1 MASEYFSQRQ
11 SWSYIGIIGTY
22 NQIMRGKESTGSDSN
37 SLWSA
42 DKFPGVKLEIFLL
55 AGKVE
60 LFSRLR
66 SQGSGVHWV
75 VVQLHGPGK
84 GLGSGQS
91 AYIQLLN
98 FQRIMPSTLPSH
110 LGLIILRAIYFLG
123 CRRYV
128 HRSLLSDLRQVIR
141 DDSLELTDPI
151 ESNSESDEESMT
163 VGLTNW
169 FNKSSSSSA
178 KPDSLPIRTPK
189 RSSTASKSAPSIP
202 AGFTTFL
209 FCWSF
214 CEGSLLFSIVI
225 LGSWLDTTARNLN
238 WNLSLGILIASVVY
252 VFPLAECLLF
262 ANSVLSR
269 KAADRPRL
277 LSPRTVGLTL
287 LPFLGYLF
295 LYYRVGQ
302 TIQGLLGVETGSH
315 SFGFLNTTLARIC
328 VPGVFLIASL
338 SGGAAVNTAWETW
351 EWRRR
356 DKEPPITDQHIA
368 SAEQALQR
376 TRTDLQARR
385 AAASQSAE
393 GPSSSGIMSL
403 LTGTRTSQLQ
413 LELSGVEA
421 LERQMTADLNSM
433 KQRKAYAE
441 YSRTLP
447 GILLNCANW
456 SLSVYCIYRLFMAS
470 SIRQNLNMPSFHAL
484 IIELD
489 ISTLSRLVGLV
500 LIGSIIVVNLRASL
514 VWVHRAFSRLG
525 SGGLIS
531 TPFML
536 LILGQLMAMYL
547 LTCLI
552 SLPSASSST
561 RPDDLLSTLPSFH
574 LFSRLFDI
582 VFLVTGILTG
592 LIRWLAKQI
601 LQTEDQETM
610 ALNRIIV

>member
-1 MASEYFSQRQ
+1 
-11 SWSYIGIIGTY
+11 
-22 NQIMRGKESTGSDSN
+22 
-37 SLWSA
+37 
-42 DKFPGVKLEIFLL
+42 
-55 AGKVE
+55 
-60 LFSRLR
+60 
-66 SQGSGVHWV
+66 
-75 VVQLHGPGK
+75 
-84 GLGSGQS
+84 
-91 AYIQLLN
+91 
-98 FQRIMPSTLPSH
+98 MPSTLPSH

-141 DDSLELTDPI
+141 DDSLEPADPI
-151 ESNSESDEESMT
+151 ELNSDSDEESMT
-163 VGLTNW
+163 AGFTNW

-178 KPDSLPIRTPK
+178 KHDSLPIRAPK
-189 RSSTASKSAPSIP
+189 RSSPALKSAPSIS

-238 WNLSLGILIASVVY
+238 WNLSLGLLIASVVY

-262 ANSVLSR
+262 ATSVLSR
-269 KAADRPRL
+269 KAAERPRL
-277 LSPRTVGLTL
+277 LSARTVGLTL
-287 LPFLGYLF
+287 VPFLGYLF

-368 SAEQALQR
+368 SAEQALHR
-376 TRTDLQARR
+376 TRMDLQTRR

-403 LTGTRTSQLQ
+403 LTGTRSSQLQ

-421 LERQMTADLNSM
+421 LERQMTADLTSM
-433 KQRKAYAE
+433 KQRKAFAE

-456 SLSVYCIYRLFMAS
+456 TLSVYCIYRLFMACV
-470 SIRQNLNMPSFHAL
+470 NLIFGYVRPTGAGNTGNARSPTTDVVTYLLARVLGTFQ
-484 IIELD
+484 IELD
-489 ISTLSRLVGLV
+489 LSTLSRLVGLV

-582 VFLVTGILTG
+582 VFLVTGIVTG

-610 ALNRIIV
+610 ALNRITV

>member
-1 MASEYFSQRQ
+1 
-11 SWSYIGIIGTY
+11 
-22 NQIMRGKESTGSDSN
+22 
-37 SLWSA
+37 
-42 DKFPGVKLEIFLL
+42 
-55 AGKVE
+55 
-60 LFSRLR
+60 
-66 SQGSGVHWV
+66 
-75 VVQLHGPGK
+75 
-84 GLGSGQS
+84 
-91 AYIQLLN
+91 
-98 FQRIMPSTLPSH
+98 MPSSLPSH
-110 LGLIILRAIYFLG
+110 LGLIILRAIYFLA

-141 DDSLELTDPI
+141 DDSLELTDPM
-151 ESNSESDEESMT
+151 EPNPESDEESMT
-163 VGLTNW
+163 AGLTNW
-169 FNKSSSSSA
+169 FNKSSSSSS
-178 KPDSLPIRTPK
+178 KNDSLPIRTPK
-189 RSSTASKSAPSIP
+189 RSSPASKSAPSIP

-238 WNLSLGILIASVVY
+238 WNLSLGLLIASVVY

-262 ANSVLSR
+262 ATSVLSR
-269 KAADRPRL
+269 KAAERPRL
-277 LSPRTVGLTL
+277 LSARTVGLTL
-287 LPFLGYLF
+287 FPFLGYLF

-368 SAEQALQR
+368 SAEQALHR
-376 TRTDLQARR
+376 TRMDLQTRR

-403 LTGTRTSQLQ
+403 LTGTRSSQLQ

-421 LERQMTADLNSM
+421 LERQMTADLTSM
-433 KQRKAYAE
+433 KQRKAYSE

-456 SLSVYCIYRLFMAS
+456 SLSVYCIYRLFMACV
-470 SIRQNLNMPSFHAL
+470 NLIFGYVRPAATGNTGNARSPTTDVVTYLLARVLGTFQ
-484 IIELD
+484 IELD
-489 ISTLSRLVGLV
+489 LSTLSRLVGLV

-592 LIRWLAKQI
+592 LIRYLAKQI